1 MKHSI
6 ISINFTEK
14 NKVKIEVHKVPLN
27 GKGHGGRSP
36 KSHVNLM
43 HERIGPSGQN
53 SLRAEF

>member
-27 GKGHGGRSP
+27 GKGHGRSP

-43 HERIGPSGQN
+43 RGRTGPNGQK
-53 SLRAEF
+53 A